1 MQHKA
6 IECLGLFGGPESRQA
21 LSEIYA
27 SASDVE
33 AKKAVLRAFMM
44 AGEKARVLAAAKGEA
59 DPNLRRGAHPQL
71 GGMGAPGAGG
81 RPYPS
86 AAPAPVKP
94 GPTTPPFLRRSTGR

>member
-21 LSEIYA
+21 VSEIYA

-44 AGEKARVLAAAKGEA
+44 AGEQARVLAAANGEA
-59 DPNLRRGAHPQL
+59 DPNLRRQATQ
-71 GGMGAPGAGG
+71 APGGSGAQG
-81 RPYPS
+81 
-86 AAPAPVKP
+86 AARGLAPPPTPAPRTCRLHHSR
-94 GPTTPPFLRRSTGR
+94 PTRH